1 MTMMTTNDSALV
13 EVLTN
18 LGVEVRNTD
27 GREIQGRCP
36 VHLNRTGKEDRSPS
50 WSMNASTGLWICFSC
65 GARGSLPMLVEELTG
80 DHSSLIT
87 VHTMLIDAGINQ
99 INQSLSPASP
109 REEGLL
115 STDLVTFAKFSV
127 PPKAE
132 LRRRNLTSE
141 ALEEYSVRWDSERDA
156 WVLPILSSV
165 GEMLGWQLKGS
176 GWVRNYPKGVKA
188 SRSLFGMHRL
198 NSATTVVVESPLDV
212 VRFAGVFS
220 RPKAIAT
227 FGATVSDYQ
236 IRTISEI
243 ADRVVLAMDNDVAGW
258 KSMRRMFTD
267 MPALRKGLWFF
278 DYNERPGKDIG
289 EMSDNDIA
297 EGVSCASLLP
307 PWSVDVS
314 RLAVPLPAGSD

>member
-1 MTMMTTNDSALV
+1 MTMTTNDSALI
-13 EVLTN
+13 EVLTG
-18 LGVEVRNTD
+18 LGVDVRNTD

-36 VHLNRTGKEDRSPS
+36 VHRNRTGKEDRSPS

-80 DHSSLIT
+80 DHDALVA

-99 INQSLSPASP
+99 ISQTLAPSTQP
-109 REEGLL
+109 EVGLL
-115 STDLVTFAKFSV
+115 STDLVTFSRFSA
-127 PPKAE
+127 PPKQE
-132 LRRRNLTSE
+132 VRRRNLTSE
-141 ALEEYSVRWDSERDA
+141 ALEEYSVRWDSEREA
-156 WVLPILSSV
+156 WVLPILSSL

-198 NSATTVVVESPLDV
+198 NTTTVVVVESPLDV
-212 VRFAGVFS
+212 VRFSDVFS
-220 RPKAIAT
+220 KPKAVAT
-227 FGATVSDYQ
+227 FGAAVSDYQ
-236 IRTISEI
+236 IRTLADA

-258 KSMRRMFTD
+258 KSMRRLFTS

-278 DYNERPGKDIG
+278 DYADHPAKDIG
-289 EMSDNDIA
+289 EMSDNDISQ
-297 EGVSCASLLP
+297 GVLCASLLP

-314 RLAVPLPAGSD
+314 RLAVPLPTGSH